1 MLSRLLCKRVFP
13 LQSYLDYSSSCSIL
27 SHIFQN
33 AFFSKVSGDSPI
45 ANKLEKGEQVRTL
58 LRNYG
63 LSDTQ
68 LSTISKMHPKVF
80 QFHPQNVLLPK
91 LDFLRSI
98 GVSSDILLK
107 IILSNHWLL
116 QRNLE
121 NQLIPCYNFLKNL
134 PLADKDI
141 VGIIRR
147 NSRIL
152 GTNVEKIATNLDAL
166 QRMGVPQ
173 RNSRILGTNVEKIA
187 TNLDALQRTGVP
199 QSSILYMMAHH
210 PSLVQLNCEKLK
222 LSIDEAISLGFNP
235 LRMLFVQAVLVLCES
250 SKETWENKVK
260 VYRSF
265 GLSDVEIKFAF
276 RAHPFCMKLSEDKI
290 ARGMDFFVNEM
301 RWSPGIVARRPS
313 ALFFHFEKRIVPR
326 CRVIKVLMQKGLV
339 KEHRT
344 LIPFLGTT
352 EEQFLDKFVC
362 KYRDVF
368 PELKDVYASG
378 LILKHN

>member
-33 AFFSKVSGDSPI
+33 AFCSKVSGDSPI
-45 ANKLEKGEQVRTL
+45 ANKLEKAE
-58 LRNYG
+58 
-63 LSDTQ
+63 
-68 LSTISKMHPKVF
+68 
-80 QFHPQNVLLPK
+80 QNVLLPK

-98 GVSSDILLK
+98 GVSSDILQK
-107 IILSNHWLL
+107 IILSNPWLL
-116 QRNLE
+116 QRSLE

-173 RNSRILGTNVEKIA
+173 
-187 TNLDALQRTGVP
+187 
-199 QSSILYMMAHH
+199 SSILYVMAHH
-210 PSLVQLNCEKLK
+210 PTLMQLNCEKLK
-222 LSIDEAISLGFNP
+222 LSIDEVISLGFNP
-235 LRMLFVQAVLVLCES
+235 LTTLFVQAVLVLCES

-265 GLSDVEIKFAF
+265 GLSDAAIKFAF
-276 RAHPFCMKLSEDKI
+276 RAHPLCMKLSEDKI
-290 ARGMDFFVNEM
+290 TRGMDLFLNEM
-301 RWSPGIVARRPS
+301 RWSPGIVARWPA
-313 ALFFHFEKRIVPR
+313 ALFYNFEKRIVPR

-339 KEHRT
+339 KEHHT
-344 LIPFLGTT
+344 LMPFLGTT
-352 EEQFLDKFVC
+352 EEQFLEKFVC
-362 KYRDVF
+362 KYKDVF